1 LGFIQVPPDS
11 LEQLSFGDIPT
22 VSRRNVRVL
31 CRIFF
36 FWQNSPLGDKKMGAV
51 NATKAFCSKM
61 VESHCILGGGESRN
75 CQIETIVS
83 SMSPEYS
90 GVPQKNLLSSM
101 TCSQIRLSPLV
112 HDCQSTYLTKLKR
125 KTLVQCS
132 LRSIGAKAPD
142 KNPTYLLS
150 VSSCYQ
156 GLVDP

>member
-1 LGFIQVPPDS
+1 MPH
-11 LEQLSFGDIPT
+11 
-22 VSRRNVRVL
+22 
-31 CRIFF
+31 FF
-36 FWQNSPLGDKKMGAV
+36 LLAKSHHLATKKKGAV
-51 NATKAFCSKM
+51 NATKVFCAKM
-61 VESHCILGGGESRN
+61 VESHHILRGEKSRN
-75 CQIETIVS
+75 CQIEIIAS

-90 GVPQKNLLSSM
+90 KVPQKNLLSSV

-112 HDCQSTYLTKLKR
+112 DDCQSTYLTKLKR

-156 GLVDP
+156 GLMDP